1 MKPGNLAYGVQCR
14 PTSPKN
20 SVPNSSSSHSTSQ
33 NTSTRVYYTTASGTD
48 EAREIREVIATYDP
62 SYMAA
67 SLDEAYMNITQYVK
81 EHDIS
86 PEEAVTQLRADIL
99 EKTKIT
105 TSAGLG
111 ASTPT
116 CRSPNIDTLL
126 AKLGSNK
133 NKALPSSVLG

>member
-1 MKPGNLAYGVQCR
+1 
-14 PTSPKN
+14 
-20 SVPNSSSSHSTSQ
+20 
-33 NTSTRVYYTTASGTD
+33 
-48 EAREIREVIATYDP
+48 
-62 SYMAA
+62 MAA